1 MEKLIDVSKRANG
14 ITTPNFLMTDR
25 EIRQT
30 IRWIG
35 LCMCDGTQDEPIYNI
50 HALNLMLLVTLLVF
64 PGYYRKHELY
74 LNLLN

>member
-1 MEKLIDVSKRANG
+1 M
-14 ITTPNFLMTDR
+14 TPNFLMNDQ
-25 EIRQT
+25 EIKQA

-35 LCMCDGTQDEPIYNI
+35 LCLCQPPDTEPIYDV

-64 PGYYRKHELY
+64 PSYYRKYELY